1 MWSFGALLFDMDG
14 VIVDSEPLWFDV
26 EREFLRARGCEWT
39 PELARDCTGRGLV
52 HAVEAMYAAFD
63 FPYRLE
69 EDMRS
74 IVDAFASRVDE
85 LRLKDGV
92 ASLLEVTAR
101 AAVPRAVA
109 SSSMR
114 RLIDAI
120 LHRFVLREHF
130 DAVVSGDSHA
140 RPKPAPDIFLE
151 AARQLRVAPEQC
163 VVLEDSLAGVQA
175 ARAAKMR
182 VIAIPER
189 ERERFVGMADAV
201 VSDLTEARSL
211 LAV

>member
-1 MWSFGALLFDMDG
+1 MDG

-26 EREFLRARGCEWT
+26 ERAFLHERGCEWT
-39 PELARDCTGRGLV
+39 PELARECMGRGLV
-52 HAVEAMYAAFD
+52 HAVEAMYSAFG
-63 FPYRLE
+63 FPRQLE
-69 EDMRS
+69 RDMQA
-74 IVDAFASRVDE
+74 IVESFASRVGE
-85 LRLKDGV
+85 LKLKAGF
-92 ASLLEVTAR
+92 ASLLHVAVG
-101 AAVPRAVA
+101 AALPRAVA

-114 RLIDAI
+114 RLIDVI
-120 LHRFVLREHF
+120 LDRFLIRDQF
-130 DAVVSGDSHA
+130 DAIVSGDSHA

-151 AARQLRVAPEQC
+151 AARQLGVPPEEC

-175 ARAAKMR
+175 ARAARMR

-189 ERERFVGMADAV
+189 EHERFVGIADAV

>member
-1 MWSFGALLFDMDG
+1 MWSCGALLFDMDG

-52 HAVEAMYAAFD
+52 HAIRSMYAAFG
-63 FPYRLE
+63 FPERLD
-69 EDMRS
+69 EDIQT
-74 IVDAFASRVDE
+74 IVDAFASRVGE
-85 LRLKDGV
+85 LRLKTGF
-92 ASLLEVTAR
+92 ASLLDLAVR

-114 RLIDAI
+114 RLIDVI
-120 LHRFVLREHF
+120 LHRFVLSERF
-130 DAVVSGDSHA
+130 GAIVSGDSHA

-151 AARQLRVAPEQC
+151 AARQLGVPPDGC
-163 VVLEDSLAGVQA
+163 IVLEDSLAGVQA

-189 ERERFVGMADAV
+189 ERESFIGVADAV
-201 VSDLTEARSL
+201 VSDLTEVCSL